1 MKRSR
6 TKRISTGLDYVSHED
21 ILPYNS
27 TDQIPIQHELFERFL
42 MYDHSKARDTL
53 RAWQEK
59 NHPWLEL
66 SDVHRETTESIRVT
80 VIPFYMG
87 MRWRYCIRL
96 ENLGNEVVQL
106 RERHWR
112 IFSLSGT
119 LETVRGRGVV
129 GRQALF
135 TTSRLWLLELW
146 QLAPLIE
153 HMEVHQVFHDL
164 LSTAFPGVCQVEL
177 SRSPCTPLWW
187 PQALEGMNFRAS
199 NSWHCSTP
207 GGLPSVILGEVL
219 PCVSSFP
226 WSFCY
231 GGVPARY
238 RHLYQELKQ
247 LQHANKLT
255 QVSNDMSHENVPD
268 ASVHCMRYQVEMESI
283 TSGTLHRETEPHYNR
298 SVWKPPAMTVE
309 NEIAIMKK
317 LGHHHNILQL
327 LDWNTSREPYVFLM
341 EFVNQGTL
349 KSFLQRYKEPLS
361 SSKDSQ
367 HLLMVAAYH
376 IALAMEYVRS
386 KMVVHGD
393 LALRN
398 ILVGRFPQECK
409 ITEFGLAKNFSRMK
423 SRRSS
428 HKRQNMDQVPLRWYP
443 PEYFKHNYYS
453 FKGDIWAFGIFLWE
467 LHTYGCLPYDHLHTS
482 EDVVFHVCS
491 GYRLKNPENCK
502 AEVFQIMQ
510 ECWIT
515 SPTLRPTFSSIVKTL
530 EDILEMEADY
540 VKVDNMPMEDDMED
554 LDS

>member
-1 MKRSR
+1 MSLHNK
-6 TKRISTGLDYVSHED
+6 TF
-21 ILPYNS
+21 YNTTTTPATLS
-27 TDQIPIQHELFERFL
+27 NGTEKHSMNGHFQLYLFGAFGI
-42 MYDHSKARDTL
+42 A
-53 RAWQEK
+53 
-59 NHPWLEL
+59 
-66 SDVHRETTESIRVT
+66 T
-80 VIPFYMG
+80 VLAIALLFVL
-87 MRWRYCIRL
+87 YCKK
-96 ENLGNEVVQL
+96 
-106 RERHWR
+106 
-112 IFSLSGT
+112 
-119 LETVRGRGVV
+119 
-129 GRQALF
+129 
-135 TTSRLWLLELW
+135 
-146 QLAPLIE
+146 
-153 HMEVHQVFHDL
+153 
-164 LSTAFPGVCQVEL
+164 
-177 SRSPCTPLWW
+177 
-187 PQALEGMNFRAS
+187 
-199 NSWHCSTP
+199 
-207 GGLPSVILGEVL
+207 
-219 PCVSSFP
+219 
-226 WSFCY
+226 
-231 GGVPARY
+231 Y

-298 SVWKPPAMTVE
+298 SVWKPPAMAPRFTVNDLSLLQIVKAGKLALFYKGKLSRGTCKGHKFTTCKIFKEGVSLKTVE